1 MVLSCFII
9 RSIIHKALITDPLNN
24 DCGSLLGVTFRG
36 FRGCHDEP
44 SKDRSSRLPSL
55 ANGVGPISASSWM
68 HGNGACNKS
77 EREKQPPWLLLLETK
92 HIQIDHDIP
101 VTSDFLARHSVG
113 AVKCNLITCRVLCK
127 AQCEDRYMHF
137 YTPSYS
143 GIRQELPSWSAIGPW
158 LNHHN
163 APQFQGPIRVFGR
176 PWFRHGLQMI
186 VGQMTESNTLPND

>member
-1 MVLSCFII
+1 MIVDHCWGW
-9 RSIIHKALITDPLNN
+9 PLGAAMTN
-24 DCGSLLGVTFRG
+24 GPRIGLLVCLHLPMASVRFPRPVGCMGMEPATSQNGRNSH
-36 FRGCHDEP
+36 RGCCC
-44 SKDRSSRLPSL
+44 
-55 ANGVGPISASSWM
+55 W
-68 HGNGACNKS
+68 
-77 EREKQPPWLLLLETK
+77 KQNR
-92 HIQIDHDIP
+92 IQIDHDIP
-101 VTSDFLARHSVG
+101 VTSDFLAQHSVG
-113 AVKCNLITCRVLCK
+113 AVKCNLLTCRVLCK

-163 APQFQGPIRVFGR
+163 APQFQGPIWVFGR